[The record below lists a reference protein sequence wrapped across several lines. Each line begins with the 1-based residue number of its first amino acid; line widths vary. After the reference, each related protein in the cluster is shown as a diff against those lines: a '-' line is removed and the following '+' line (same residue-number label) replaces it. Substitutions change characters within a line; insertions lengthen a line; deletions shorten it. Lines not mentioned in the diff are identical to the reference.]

1 MVSII
6 NHPEDF
12 EKIKKKPGYI
22 NLMQCNACSTAK
34 NNS

>member
-1 MVSII
+1 MLSII

-12 EKIKKKPGYI
+12 EKNNPGYI
-22 NLMQCNACSTAK
+22 NLMQYNACSTAK